1 MSDQIKFLL
10 DESQMPKAWYNINP
24 DMPVPMLPPL
34 HPETK
39 QPVTPEYLN
48 TFTLTALLAQDMSQ
62 ERYIEIPGPVRDIY
76 KLWRPTPFLRA
87 RRLEQ
92 ALQTPAHIYYKY
104 EGVSPVGSHNP
115 IRPWLRRFTPKKKA
129 SKP

>member
-10 DESQMPKAWYNINP
+10 DESQVPKAWYNINP

-48 TFTLTALLAQDMSQ
+48 TFTLTALLDQDMSQ

-104 EGVSPVGSHNP
+104 EGVSPVGSHKPNTAVAQA
-115 IRPWLRRFTPKKKA
+115 FTPKKKA
-129 SKP
+129 SRP